1 MTNDY
6 PFHHILFKVYGTNHD
21 IEHGVTILKA
31 KLLHDVVTGDDW
43 IPTNDPP
50 APSRPLKSWLNDV
63 NAIRKETAS
72 LYNYYTDLKPGCGD
86 APPFWLRP
94 VPVKFLVE
102 GKQILKKAGN
112 MKEKIA
118 AEDIVGWSDMMNV
131 QLAKGPKKEK
141 IKFDIGWKSSLVVLY
156 ETFLAHKKI
165 SSTDHHSKRKSSV
178 DFISPTPNNKR
189 LKPIEILRQETIKN
203 KERSLSFSSSDERD
217 EDFLPTP
224 KKALTH
230 AKNLPKAPTLKSSL
244 LKPAPRKSHPRSS
257 SSSSRTLVT
266 KKKAQKKSKPSKK
279 GDIGFMS
286 SSESEEDRNSDF
298 EVYTQK
304 TPEKETDPVLVDLE
318 EKGHDDLQPILHD
331 WVDIGRLYGS
341 LSDWSPD
348 CLLQLHS
355 VDIINEKIVLTLRD
369 AETSIC
375 ASVNPKYNS
384 QKQYLNEGCV
394 IKLVMSSGPPEKLVI
409 VSNLFPHVA
418 MKIQQK

>member
-6 PFHHILFKVYGTNHD
+6 PFDHILLKVYGTNHD
-21 IEHGVTILKA
+21 IEHGVTLLKA

-224 KKALTH
+224 KKALTQS
-230 AKNLPKAPTLKSSL
+230 KNLPKKSEYS
-244 LKPAPRKSHPRSS
+244 
-257 SSSSRTLVT
+257 
-266 KKKAQKKSKPSKK
+266 
-279 GDIGFMS
+279 
-286 SSESEEDRNSDF
+286 N
-298 EVYTQK
+298 
-304 TPEKETDPVLVDLE
+304 
-318 EKGHDDLQPILHD
+318 
-331 WVDIGRLYGS
+331 
-341 LSDWSPD
+341 
-348 CLLQLHS
+348 
-355 VDIINEKIVLTLRD
+355 
-369 AETSIC
+369 
-375 ASVNPKYNS
+375 
-384 QKQYLNEGCV
+384 
-394 IKLVMSSGPPEKLVI
+394 LVI
-409 VSNLFPHVA
+409 P
-418 MKIQQK
+418 Q